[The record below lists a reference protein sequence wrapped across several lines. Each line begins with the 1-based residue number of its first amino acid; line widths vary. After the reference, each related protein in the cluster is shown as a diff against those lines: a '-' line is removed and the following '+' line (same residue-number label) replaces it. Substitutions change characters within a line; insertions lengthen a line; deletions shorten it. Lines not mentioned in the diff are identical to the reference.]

1 MARGLAG
8 FFQGAAQVAV
18 PMLLEQEKQ
27 AQIAARD
34 ARLATL
40 QETAAEKARVAQ
52 AEENKKDRTARSEE
66 SGKDREHSES
76 LAMAQIAAQQASD
89 ARRQEQGER
98 GLDIQERSLGI
109 QEEAAGREG
118 QVQDINLK
126 IANLSLD
133 KQQQVQDLATTM
145 LDDAATNEARQSA
158 LDKYRLLT
166 DQEGK
171 VIQVGGGQE
180 WDENA
185 NAMRNLPTRLFDTT
199 TRQFIEYSGGPQPT
213 GEYKT
218 PEEVRAAFRSK
229 KISASQAEQLLS
241 QFPEFNN

>member
-8 FFQGAAQVAV
+8 FFQGAAEVAV
-18 PMLLEQEKQ
+18 PMLLEEEKQ
-27 AQIAARD
+27 AQIEARD
-34 ARLATL
+34 ARLAAL

-52 AEENKKDRTARSEE
+52 AEENRKNRAAQSAENRKSRESSE
-66 SGKDREHSES
+66 GMT
-76 LAMAQIAAQQASD
+76 MAQIAASQASD

-98 GLDIQERSLGI
+98 SIDIQERSLGI
-109 QEEAAGREG
+109 QEQAAGREG
-118 QVQDINLK
+118 QVTDINLK
-126 IANLSLD
+126 IANLSLE

-166 DQEGK
+166 GQEGK

-199 TRQFIEYSGGPQPT
+199 TRQFIDIDTGSGVARPTTTAEYDALPSGTVFIDPDDGKQYRKP
-213 GEYKT
+213 
-218 PEEVRAAFRSK
+218 
-229 KISASQAEQLLS
+229 
-241 QFPEFNN
+241 